1 MKSGYVYLM
10 AKMRNGTIYVGV
22 TSNLRQRVYQHR
34 NGLLEGFTK
43 DNDYKLLVWYEV
55 HEDLQDARR
64 REAQMKKW
72 KRPWKLRL
80 IEEHNPQWKDLYDGL
95 NG

>member
-43 DNDYKLLVWYEV
+43 DNDCKLLVWYEV